1 MRIGLTVLPE
11 HPRDEATRRWRAV
24 EELGV
29 ATGWTYDHLG
39 WRTLVDGPWYGA
51 VPTLALAAL
60 VTERIEIGPF
70 VVSPN
75 VRSPVPFARDV
86 ITLDDLSRGR
96 FTAALGAGTPRGYDT
111 EVLGLPRPASRLARF
126 EEFTVLL
133 DRLLTEERVTH
144 HGTYYEAVE
153 ARNAPGCVQR
163 PRVPFVLAADGPRTV
178 DLAARL
184 GEGWVTTGR
193 GGDDLDEWW
202 TGVADLATTYGEARA
217 RAGHDLAS
225 GRRILNTDGAPVYP
239 LSSAGL
245 FDDVVGRAGELG
257 FTDVAVAYP
266 RREGVFAGDEDVL
279 TAISVP
285 SSPPP
290 ASSAR

>member
-11 HPRDEATRRWRAV
+11 HRRDEATRIWRAV
-24 EELGV
+24 EELGFDS
-29 ATGWTYDHLG
+29 GWTFDHLG

-51 VPTLALAAL
+51 VPTLSLAAL

-86 ITLDDLSRGR
+86 LALDELSRGR

-144 HGTYYEAVE
+144 HGEYYTAVE
-153 ARNAPGCVQR
+153 ARSAPGCVQR

-184 GEGWVTTGR
+184 GEGWVTTGSAH
-193 GGDDLDEWW
+193 DDLEPWW
-202 TGVADLATTYGEARA
+202 RGLADLCAAYDEARA
-217 RAGHDLAS
+217 RAGHDPSS
-225 GRRILNTDGAPVYP
+225 GRRILDSDGAPVYA

-257 FTDVAVAYP
+257 FTDVVAAWP

-279 TAISVP
+279 TRVSVP
-285 SSPPP
+285 SSPSRT
-290 ASSAR
+290 SSGR

>member
-24 EELGV
+24 EELGF

-51 VPTLALAAL
+51 VPTLSSAAM

-86 ITLDDLSRGR
+86 ITLDELSRGR

-144 HGTYYEAVE
+144 HGEYYTAVE

-193 GGDDLDEWW
+193 GGDDLDAWW
-202 TGVADLATTYGEARA
+202 RGVADLVTAYDEARA
-217 RAGHDLAS
+217 RAGHGSAS

-245 FDDVVGRAGELG
+245 VDDVVGRAGELG
-257 FTDVAVAYP
+257 FTDVAVAWP

-279 TAISVP
+279 TAISP
-285 SSPPP
+285 SSPPRG
-290 ASSAR
+290 SSGR